1 MKKSTILLLVIVYV
15 LSFLI
20 IGLLGQAV
28 RAYDPVIYPESM
40 EVVEVDNIATV
51 QRDVIFGTKKYDY
64 YFVVRNY
71 KDGTAVRLKAVVKPD
86 NTSYPNVDFI
96 KDKTDTSYNLDTKEN
111 DATIEKNFAVITLNE
126 TPDPV
131 LTTNFMVST
140 TTPGNKITLKI
151 AITFANI

>member
-15 LSFLI
+15 LSFLV

-28 RAYDPVIYPESM
+28 RAYDPVIYPESL
-40 EVVEVDNIATV
+40 EITEVDNIATV
-51 QRDVIFGTKKYDY
+51 QKDVSFGTRKYDY
-64 YFVVRNY
+64 YFVIRNY
-71 KDGTAVRLKAVVKPD
+71 QEGTAVRLKAVVKPE

-96 KDKTDTSYNLDTKEN
+96 KDQTDTSYNLDTNETKSS
-111 DATIEKNFAVITLNE
+111 IEKNFAVITLNE
-126 TPDPV
+126 KPDPV